1 MFRKPCRSDRL
12 RMVPNEG
19 VMGGTL
25 RSGAIA
31 SIARGVWEGRA
42 CIHSL
47 FLFREL
53 SAEQKD
59 KLLERAQS
67 WPEPLAKQVA
77 RTARAAEH
85 SAEERQKLL
94 IPLVDRSCSAPRL
107 IATLLRFRPSFPF
120 KDPDSVLIPATIDVR
135 FA

>member
-1 MFRKPCRSDRL
+1 M
-12 RMVPNEG
+12 E
-19 VMGGTL
+19 
-25 RSGAIA
+25 AIA
-31 SIARGVWEGRA
+31 PDRSVPPVTPSLGN
-42 CIHSL
+42 HS
-47 FLFREL
+47 FAILFREL
-53 SAEQKD
+53 SAEQKG
-59 KLLERAQS
+59 KLLERAQG

-120 KDPDSVLIPATIDVR
+120 EDSDSVLIPATIDVR